1 MLSEDAMTYV
11 IQQPMLGNTTLI
23 VNASLPL
30 SLETNR

>member
-23 VNASLPL
+23 VNASF
-30 SLETNR
+30 ETNR